1 MDAVEVE
8 IVATPTLSDPIL
20 IEGLPGVGH
29 VGRLAAEHLIEE
41 LEGELV
47 RRIYSEHFPPQI
59 SVDDE
64 GFGRLAAAE
73 IYTVTIGDRDA
84 LVLIGDHQAQDLT
97 GHYRLSEGFL
107 DIAAEFEVAQVMALG
122 GVPTG
127 ELVQE
132 HTVIGAVSSES
143 FRDRLEEAGVEF
155 RPGEPAGG
163 VVGTTGLL
171 LGLGG
176 RRGFDAAC
184 LLGQTSGYL
193 VHPKSVRAVLEVLQ
207 RVFDFE
213 VDFASLE
220 ARAEQME
227 SVVRELQSMEA
238 AENSATGGEDL
249 RYFD

>member
-8 IVATPTLSDPIL
+8 AVATPRLSDPTL
-20 IEGLPGVGH
+20 IEGLPGVGN
-29 VGRLAAEHLIEE
+29 VGKLAAEHLIEE
-41 LEGELV
+41 RDGELV
-47 RRIYSEHFPPQI
+47 RRVYSEDFPPQI

-73 IYTVTIGDRDA
+73 FYTVTIGDRDA
-84 LVLIGDHQAQDLT
+84 LVLSGDHQAQDLT

-107 DIAAEFEVAQVMALG
+107 DIAAEFGVTQVIALG

-127 ELVQE
+127 EPVE
-132 HTVIGAVSSES
+132 ENAVIGAVSSEAT
-143 FRDRLEEAGVEF
+143 RKRLEEAGVEF

-171 LGLGG
+171 VGLGG
-176 RRGFDAAC
+176 RRDLDAAC
-184 LLGQTSGYL
+184 LLGETSGYL
-193 VHPKSVRAVLEVLQ
+193 VDPKSAKAVLEALQ
-207 RVFDFE
+207 RVLDFQ
-213 VDFASLE
+213 VDFATLE
-220 ARAEQME
+220 ARAEEME

-238 AENSATGGEDL
+238 SESGATGDEDL